1 MVKQF
6 EKWLMKPLETGD
18 FYGCLVRALAFLLV
32 IWGVGGVIAYA
43 GFKLILWAT
52 L

>member
-1 MVKQF
+1 MRKQL

-32 IWGVGGVIAYA
+32 IWGVGGVIVYA
-43 GFKLILWAT
+43 GLKLILRAT
-52 L
+52 T

>member
-1 MVKQF
+1 MRKQLY
-6 EKWLMKPLETGD
+6 KWFMRPVTEGD
-18 FYGCLVRALAFLLV
+18 FMGCVVRLAAFLLV

-43 GFKLILWAT
+43 GMKFILWAT